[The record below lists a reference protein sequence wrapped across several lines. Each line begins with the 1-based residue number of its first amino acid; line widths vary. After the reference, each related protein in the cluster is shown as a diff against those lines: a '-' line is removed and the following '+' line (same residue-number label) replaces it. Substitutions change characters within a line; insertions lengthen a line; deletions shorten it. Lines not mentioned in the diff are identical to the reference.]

1 MAYPWQYFRAGGVD
15 QVAIRSGADLAHLR
29 ELDQKQWVALACPT
43 RGLEFDARTLDLL
56 DTDNDGRIRP
66 PELIA
71 ACEWAS
77 AQLRD
82 PDDLI
87 QGGDAITVEQ
97 IAEKEEDSA
106 GLIIEAKRI
115 LELLGK
121 SPDAPLTLQDVSDR
135 SKLISAMRFNGDGVI
150 TPDTAAD
157 DETVRTTLEK
167 IIATQGAVKD
177 LSSADGVNLEKSD
190 AFFANAVALRDWH
203 AKNAGDEAIMPFG
216 EGTAAAAE
224 AFDAVRTKI
233 DDFFARCSLAA
244 YDARATDELNP
255 SQDNYKAISTLSLS
269 SSAPEIASLPLAP
282 VQPGRPLPLLGD
294 TVNPAWSNALGTFYR
309 AAFAPQ
315 FGQSQTTQPTMTQL
329 QWQTLQNRLAPYR
342 QWSSTRPAS
351 SLDSLTIDEITQIAN
366 SDTQAAIN
374 ALIEEDKAIEP
385 HNARI
390 VDLERLLRYKRDLLR
405 LVHNFVS
412 FKDFYRRD
420 GAIFEAGKLYLDSR
434 SCDLTVE
441 VADMNRH
448 AQLAGMAKAC
458 LAYCECR
465 RLNQKMNIV
474 SAFTAGSTDFL
485 FVGRNGVFYDRQ
497 GNDWDATIVKLIDN
511 PTNVWQAF
519 LSPYKKFIRAIEEQ
533 VAKRAAA
540 SDAKVQGNLGSLA
553 TNIASTNATT
563 AATAADPK
571 AAAINSKIDVGTVAA
586 LGVALGSISAVIV
599 GVFGKFVEL
608 GWWIP
613 VALIGIIIAI
623 SGPSMAIAWLKLR
636 ERSLGPILDASGWAI
651 NGRMKVNVRLGTMLS
666 QTARIPLSSRPVKD
680 PYADRHTGGYI
691 TATLLVLA
699 VVAIVGW
706 RFGWANRWLPA
717 GAHFATVQAR
727 VTGATPA
734 TPPAR

>member
-56 DTDNDGRIRP
+56 DTDKDGRIRP

-71 ACEWAS
+71 ACEWAC

-87 QGGDAITVEQ
+87 QGGDAITVAQ
-97 IAEKEEDSA
+97 ISDAEGAAD
-106 GLIIEAKRI
+106 LIVEAKRI

-121 SPDAPLTLQDVSDR
+121 STDEPLTLQDVSDR
-135 SKLISAMRFNGDGVI
+135 TKLISAMRFNGDGVI
-150 TPDTAAD
+150 TPDTAGD
-157 DETVRTTLEK
+157 DDAVRATLEK
-167 IIATQGAVKD
+167 IIATQGAIKD
-177 LSSADGVNLEKSD
+177 LSGADGANQEKSD

-203 AKNAGDEAIMPFG
+203 AKNAGDEAIMPYG
-216 EGTAAAAE
+216 DGTAAAASALE
-224 AFDAVRTKI
+224 AVRAKI
-233 DDFFARCSLAA
+233 DDFFARCSLAS
-244 YDARATDELNP
+244 YDGRATEELNP
-255 SQDNYKAISTLSLS
+255 SQDDYKAISALSLS
-269 SSAPEIASLPLAP
+269 SGAPEIAGLPLAP
-282 VQPGRPLPLLGD
+282 IQPGRMLPLLGES
-294 TVNPAWSNALGTFYR
+294 VNPAWADAL
-309 AAFAPQ
+309 AALQKTAVTSQ
-315 FGQSQTTQPTMTQL
+315 FSETQTTLSQS
-329 QWQTLQNRLAPYR
+329 QWQTLQTRLGPYR

-351 SLDSLTIDEITQIAN
+351 SLDSLSIDEITQIAN
-366 SDTQAAIN
+366 SETQTAIN

-390 VDLERLLRYKRDLLR
+390 VDLEKLLRYKRDLLR

-441 VADMNRH
+441 VSDMNRH

-465 RLNQKMNIV
+465 RQNQKMTIV

-485 FVGRNGVFYDRQ
+485 FVGRNGVFYDREGQ
-497 GNDWDATIVKLIDN
+497 DWDATIVKLIDN

-519 LSPYKKFIRAIEEQ
+519 LSPYKKFVRAIEEQ

-553 TNIASTNATT
+553 TNIASTGTPT
-563 AATAADPK
+563 ASDPK
-571 AAAINSKIDVGTVAA
+571 AAPPPSKIDVGTVAA

-599 GVFGKFVEL
+599 GLFGKFIEL
-608 GWWIP
+608 GIWIP
-613 VALIGIIIAI
+613 AALVGIIIAI

-651 NGRMKVNVRLGTMLS
+651 NGRMKVNVRMGSLLS
-666 QTARIPLSSRPVKD
+666 QTAHIPLSSRPIKD

-691 TATLLVLA
+691 TAALVVLA

-706 RFGWANRWLPA
+706 RYGWADRWLPA
-717 GAHFATVQAR
+717 KAQFANVQAQ
-727 VTGATPA
+727 VTGVK
-734 TPPAR
+734 PPAAPAAPAAK

>member
-71 ACEWAS
+71 ACEWAC

-87 QGGDAITVEQ
+87 QGGDAITVSQ
-97 IAEKEEDSA
+97 IAEDEGAAD
-106 GLIIEAKRI
+106 LIVEAKRI

-121 SPDAPLTLQDVSDR
+121 SSESPLTLQDVSDR
-135 SKLISAMRFNGDGVI
+135 TKLIAAMRFNGDGVI

-157 DETVRTTLEK
+157 DETTRGTLEK
-167 IIATQGAVKD
+167 IVATQGAVKD
-177 LSSADGVNLEKSD
+177 LSGVDGVNQEKSD

-203 AKNAGDEAIMPFG
+203 AKNAGDEAIMPYG
-216 EGTAAAAE
+216 EGTAAAAS
-224 AFDAVRTKI
+224 ALDAVRAKI

-244 YDARATDELNP
+244 YDGRATDELNP
-255 SQDNYKAISTLSLS
+255 SQDNYKAISALSLS
-269 SSAPEIASLPLAP
+269 SAAPEIAGLPLAP
-282 VQPGRPLPLLGD
+282 VQPGRTLPLLGD
-294 TVNPAWSNALGTFYR
+294 SVNPAWADALATLHKT
-309 AAFAPQ
+309 AVTAQ
-315 FGQSQTTQPTMTQL
+315 FSETQTTL
-329 QWQTLQNRLAPYR
+329 SLSQWQTLQSRLGPYR
-342 QWSSTRPAS
+342 QWSGTRPAS
-351 SLDSLTIDEITQIAN
+351 SLDSLSIDEITEIAN

-390 VDLERLLRYKRDLLR
+390 VDLEKLLRYKRDLLR

-465 RLNQKMNIV
+465 RLNQKTTIV

-553 TNIASTNATT
+553 TNIASTGAG
-563 AATAADPK
+563 TAADPK
-571 AAAINSKIDVGTVAA
+571 AAQPSKIDVGTVAA

-599 GVFGKFVEL
+599 GLFGKFIEL
-608 GWWIP
+608 GMWIP

-651 NGRMKVNVRLGTMLS
+651 NGRMKVNVRLGSLLS

-680 PYADRHTGGYI
+680 PYADRHTGGYVT
-691 TATLLVLA
+691 TAAIVLA

-706 RFGWANRWLPA
+706 RYGWADRWLPA
-717 GAHFATVQAR
+717 SAHFATVQTY
-727 VTGATPA
+727 VTGRAAPA
-734 TPPAR
+734 PAPGK